1 MKIITQS
8 PTEKAMVDTAT
19 KICKRIQG
27 GGNSA
32 FFVGGAVRDSFLG
45 LPLKDIDIA
54 TELGPKQVMS
64 LFPGSEL
71 IGADFGVVLVKQDG
85 FAFEVA
91 TFRKD
96 GRSID
101 MRHPTTTVQ
110 KKIYIDN
117 VK

>member
-1 MKIITQS
+1 MFDESS
-8 PTEKAMVDTAT
+8 PLYKAAYKVVE
-19 KICKRIQG
+19 RIGQG
-27 GGNSA
+27 KA
-32 FFVGGAVRDSFLG
+32 FFVGGACRDSLLG

-54 TELGPKQVMS
+54 TELGSKQVMS

-85 FAFEVA
+85 FHFEIT
-91 TFRKD
+91 TFHID

-101 MRHPTTTVQ
+101 MRHPTATVQ
-110 KKIYIDN
+110 KKMYIDN

>member
-1 MKIITQS
+1 MFEHT
-8 PTEKAMVDTAT
+8 PLYKAALKVVQ
-19 KICKRIQG
+19 RIGQG
-27 GGNSA
+27 KA

-91 TFRKD
+91 TFRID
-96 GRSID
+96 GRSVD
-101 MRHPTTTVQ
+101 MRHPTATVQ
-110 KKIYIDN
+110 KKIYID
-117 VK
+117 